1 MPWSRHF
8 VEQLMGSSLQRDNVN
23 LSQITL
29 DLTVHD
35 KSLKDQT
42 QRLESIV
49 YQIHSLP
56 RLIHSLPRLT
66 LQMLQIS
73 NNEQFLRM

>member
-8 VEQLMGSSLQRDNVN
+8 VEQLMGSSLQRDSIN
-23 LSQITL
+23 LFQITL

-56 RLIHSLPRLT
+56 RLT

>member
-8 VEQLMGSSLQRDNVN
+8 VKQLMGSSLQRDSIN

-42 QRLESIV
+42 QRHESIV
-49 YQIHSLP
+49 YQ
-56 RLIHSLPRLT
+56 IHSLPRLT